1 MKKTAVMSI
10 SLPTEMVEK
19 INEMAE
25 KAGISKS
32 LFIQLILRNYIK
44 KEG

>member
-1 MKKTAVMSI
+1 MKKTTAMSI
-10 SLPTEMVEK
+10 SLPIEMVEK

-32 LFIQLILRNYIK
+32 LFIQLILRNYLK
-44 KEG
+44 QEG